1 MNKYYLL
8 VLSIILIS
16 NLSCAQ
22 TPDSFSIKDP
32 VVDSTFAIYPSAGYM
47 APLYIKNKNYIIF
60 QKNASERKILK
71 DADVQSF
78 TFPRYNDNGLFAL
91 DKNGVYYNGDFIAT
105 DTTGF
110 KILAEIR
117 NTEYLSRPDLVW
129 KTKYKLFKNNIEI
142 KEDIDVESFRSASYS
157 STLYFKD
164 KNHLYYNFK
173 KIKNADVNSLSDTFD
188 ATIYDK
194 NYVYIN
200 GEIGLYNGDTLR
212 SVNDYLMKTSKEV
225 LTLTRWTV
233 VPNIDAKSIRPLS
246 RHYSIDKNFVYYDSE
261 KTILTAKNPENIKAW
276 DQVNSRFISD
286 GKMVYAGTNYQFP
299 EVDAKTFGMIPFS
312 DYYFDKN
319 GIYERVWNEKKEKSE
334 AKKFPFVYTKKVSS
348 KNTFYGYSY
357 RYLIYEN
364 QAYDLSEKKMYKN
377 LSPDQINAA
386 KNNKLNI
393 LSITDKIGKKKLYEY
408 QLYESDNKIYING
421 KETTADAE
429 TFERILNCYKDK
441 NNVYTYYRSDKLIPI
456 KGIDAQSVKLFFN
469 FLADKDYIYSGA
481 NKVIKN
487 MNVEILAVITG
498 NRPGCGL
505 DTNPSSDY
513 YLLKN
518 DEGYWLALISNVVK
532 IKYLGNKPIEGTGN
546 ISTLY
551 NPPTIITPETIAEN
565 KIYNTVDLDVLPD
578 YNGGMAARNKFIDK
592 NFKAPKE
599 DGEIIQGKVYLYF
612 IIEKDGTISNAKT
625 LRDYG
630 YGSGAEA
637 LRVLNKMPKWIPGQ
651 IKGKAVRSSYNTA
664 FIIHK

>member
-1 MNKYYLL
+1 MNKYYFL
-8 VLSIILIS
+8 VLSIILLS

-22 TPDSFSIKDP
+22 TPDSFSVIDP
-32 VVDSTFAIYPSAGYM
+32 VIDSTFAIYPSAGYM

-71 DADVQSF
+71 DADVESF

-91 DKNGVYYNGDFIAT
+91 DKNGVYYNGDFITT

-117 NTEYLSRPDLVW
+117 NTEYLGRPDLVW

-142 KEDIDVESFRSASYS
+142 TEDIDIESFRSASYS

-173 KIKNADVNSLSDTFD
+173 KIKNADVNSLSETFE
-188 ATIYDK
+188 AIIYDK

-200 GEIGLYNGDTLR
+200 GEIGLHNGDTLR

-225 LTLTRWTV
+225 LTLTHWIV
-233 VPNIDAKSIRPLS
+233 VPNIDTKSIRPLS
-246 RHYSIDKNFVYYDSE
+246 RHYSIDKNFVYYDGE
-261 KTILTAKNPENIKAW
+261 KTILTVKNPENIKAW
-276 DQVNSRFISD
+276 DQENSRFISD
-286 GKMVYAGTNYQFP
+286 GKMVYAGANYPFP

-312 DYYFDKN
+312 DWYFDKN
-319 GIYERVWNEKKEKSE
+319 GIYERVWNEKTQKSE
-334 AKKFPFVYTKKVSS
+334 SKKFPFVYTKKVSS
-348 KNTFYGYSY
+348 KNTFLGQSY

-364 QAYDLSEKKMYKN
+364 QAYDLSKKKMYKN
-377 LSPDQINAA
+377 LSQTQINAA
-386 KNNKLNI
+386 KNAKKDIFN
-393 LSITDKIGKKKLYEY
+393 SAGKKLYEY

-429 TFERILNCYKDK
+429 TFERILNSYKDK

-456 KGIDAQSVKLFFN
+456 KGIDAQSVKPFFN
-469 FLADKDYIYSGA
+469 FLADKDYIYSGV

-487 MNVEILAVITG
+487 KNTEILAVITG

-505 DTNPSSDY
+505 DTTPSSDY
-513 YLLKN
+513 YFLKN
-518 DEGYWLALISNVVK
+518 DEGYWLALISDTVK

-546 ISTLY
+546 IGTLY
-551 NPPTIITPETIAEN
+551 NPPVIITPEAILEN
-565 KIYNTVDLDVLPD
+565 WIYNTVDLDVLPD

-592 NFKAPKE
+592 NFKAPKDE
-599 DGEIIQGKVYLYF
+599 GEKIQGKIYLYF
-612 IIEKDGTISNAKT
+612 VIEKDGTISNAKVM
-625 LRDYG
+625 RDYG

-651 IKGKAVRSSYNTA
+651 IKGKTVRCAYTTP
-664 FIIHK
+664 FIIQK

>member
-1 MNKYYLL
+1 MNKYYFL
-8 VLSIILIS
+8 VLSIILLS

-22 TPDSFSIKDP
+22 TPDSFSVIDP

-47 APLYIKNKNYIIF
+47 APLYIKNKNYIVF

-71 DADVQSF
+71 DADVESF

-117 NTEYLSRPDLVW
+117 NTEYLGRPDLVW

-142 KEDIDVESFRSASYS
+142 TEDIDIESFRSASYS

-173 KIKNADVNSLSDTFD
+173 KIKNADVNSLSETFE
-188 ATIYDK
+188 AIMYDK

-200 GEIGLYNGDTLR
+200 GEIGLHNGDTLR

-225 LTLTRWTV
+225 LTLTHWIV
-233 VPNIDAKSIRPLS
+233 VPNIDANTIRPLS
-246 RHYSIDKNFVYYDSE
+246 RHYSIDKNFVYYDGE

-276 DQVNSRFISD
+276 DQENSRFISD
-286 GKMVYAGTNYQFP
+286 GKMVYAGAKYPFP

-312 DYYFDKN
+312 DWYFDKN
-319 GIYERVWNEKKEKSE
+319 GIYERVWNEKTQKSE
-334 AKKFPFVYTKKVSS
+334 SKKFPFVYTKKVSS
-348 KNTFYGYSY
+348 KNTFLGQSY

-364 QAYDLSEKKMYKN
+364 QAYDLSKKKMYKN
-377 LSPDQINAA
+377 LSQTQINAA
-386 KNNKLNI
+386 KNAKKDIFN
-393 LSITDKIGKKKLYEY
+393 SAGKKLYEY
-408 QLYESDNKIYING
+408 QLYESDKKIYING

-429 TFERILNCYKDK
+429 TFERILNSYKDK

-456 KGIDAQSVKLFFN
+456 KGIDAQSVKPFFN
-469 FLADKDYIYSGA
+469 FLADKDYIYSGV

-487 MNVEILAVITG
+487 KNTEILAVITG

-505 DTNPSSDY
+505 DKTPSSDY
-513 YLLKN
+513 YFLKN
-518 DEGYWLALISNVVK
+518 DEGHWLALISDTVK
-532 IKYLGNKPIEGTGN
+532 IKYLGNKPIKGTGN
-546 ISTLY
+546 IGTLY
-551 NPPTIITPETIAEN
+551 TPPAIITPETILEN
-565 KIYNTVDLDVLPD
+565 WIYNTVDLDVLPD

-592 NFKAPKE
+592 NFKAPKDE
-599 DGEIIQGKVYLYF
+599 GEKIQGKIYLYF
-612 IIEKDGTISNAKT
+612 VIEKDGTITNQKVM
-625 LRDYG
+625 RDYG

-651 IKGKAVRSSYNTA
+651 IKGKTVRCAYTTP
-664 FIIHK
+664 FIIQK

>member
-1 MNKYYLL
+1 MNKYYFL
-8 VLSIILIS
+8 VLSIILLS

-22 TPDSFSIKDP
+22 TPDSFSVIDP
-32 VVDSTFAIYPSAGYM
+32 IVDTAFAIYPSAGYS
-47 APLYIKNKNYIIF
+47 APLYIKNNNYVIF

-71 DADVQSF
+71 DADVESF
-78 TFPRYNDNGLFAL
+78 RSPRFNEYGLFAL

-117 NTEYLSRPDLVW
+117 NTEYLARPDLVW

-142 KEDIDVESFRSASYS
+142 TEDIDIESFRSASNF

-173 KIKNADVNSLSDTFD
+173 KIKNADVNSLSETFE
-188 ATIYDK
+188 AIIYDK

-200 GEIGLYNGDTLR
+200 GEIGLHNGDTLR

-225 LTLTRWTV
+225 LTLTGRML
-233 VPNIDAKSIRPLS
+233 VPNIDAKTIRPLS
-246 RHYSIDKNFVYYDSE
+246 RHYSIDKNFVYYDGE
-261 KTILTAKNPENIKAW
+261 KTILTAKNPEKIKAW
-276 DQVNSRFISD
+276 DQENSRFISD
-286 GKMVYAGTNYQFP
+286 GKMIYAGTNYPFP

-312 DYYFDKN
+312 DWYFDKN
-319 GIYERVWNEKKEKSE
+319 GIYRREWNEKEGKSE
-334 AKKFPFVYTKKVSS
+334 FKKFPFVYTHKVTS
-348 KNTFYGYSY
+348 KNTFLGQSY

-364 QAYDLSEKKMYKN
+364 QAYDLSKKKMYKN
-377 LSPDQINAA
+377 LSQTQINAA
-386 KNNKLNI
+386 KNAK
-393 LSITDKIGKKKLYEY
+393 TDIFNSTGKKLYEY
-408 QLYESDNKIYING
+408 QLYESDNKIYINS

-456 KGIDAQSVKLFFN
+456 KGIDAQSVKPFFN

-487 MNVEILAVITG
+487 KNVEILAVITG

-505 DTNPSSDY
+505 DTTPSSDY

-518 DEGYWLALISNVVK
+518 DDGYWLALISNVVN

-546 ISTLY
+546 IGTLY
-551 NPPTIITPETIAEN
+551 TPPAIIAPGTIDEN

-578 YNGGMAARNKFIDK
+578 YNGGMAARNKFVEK
-592 NFKAPKE
+592 NFKAPKDE
-599 DGEIIQGKVYLYF
+599 GERIQGKIYLYF
-612 IIEKDGTISNAKT
+612 IIEKDGTITNQKV

-651 IKGKAVRSSYNTA
+651 IKGKTVRSAYSTV
-664 FIIHK
+664 FVIQK

>member
-1 MNKYYLL
+1 MNKYYFL
-8 VLSIILIS
+8 VLSIILLS

-22 TPDSFSIKDP
+22 TPDSFPVIDP

-47 APLYIKNKNYIIF
+47 APGYIKNKNYIVF

-71 DADVQSF
+71 DADVESF
-78 TFPRYNDNGLFAL
+78 TFPRYNHDGLFAL
-91 DKNGVYYNGDFIAT
+91 DKNGVYCNGDFIAT

-117 NTEYLSRPDLVW
+117 NTEYLAHRDLVW

-142 KEDIDVESFRSASYS
+142 AEDIDIESFRSASYA

-164 KNHLYYNFK
+164 KNYLYYNFK
-173 KIKNADVNSLSDTFD
+173 KIKKADVNSLSETFN
-188 ATIYDK
+188 TLIYDK
-194 NYVYIN
+194 NYVYID
-200 GEIGLYNGDTLR
+200 GEIGLHNGDTLR
-212 SVNDYLMKTSKEV
+212 SVNDYLIKTSKEV
-225 LTLTRWTV
+225 LTLTGKLV
-233 VPNIDAKSIRPLS
+233 VQNIDAKTIRPLS
-246 RHYSIDKNFVYYDSE
+246 RHYSIDKNFAYYDGE
-261 KTILTAKNPENIKAW
+261 KTVLSVKNPKNIKVW
-276 DQVNSRFISD
+276 DQVNSRYISD
-286 GKMVYAGTNYQFP
+286 GKMIYAGTSFPFP
-299 EVDAKTFGMIPFS
+299 EVDAKTFGMISSS

-348 KNTFYGYSY
+348 KNTFYDYSY

-386 KNNKLNI
+386 KNNKLSI
-393 LSITDKIGKKKLYEY
+393 LSTTDKSGKKKIYDY

-429 TFERILNCYKDK
+429 TFERIVNCYKDK
-441 NNVYTYYRSDKLIPI
+441 NNVYNYYRSEKLIPI
-456 KGIDAQSVKLFFN
+456 KGIDAQSVKPFFN

-481 NKVIKN
+481 NKIIKN
-487 MNVEILAVITG
+487 KNVEILAVIKG

-505 DTNPSSDY
+505 DTTPSSDY

-518 DEGYWLALISNVVK
+518 DEGYWLAKISDTVK
-532 IKYLGNKPIEGTGN
+532 IKYLGNKPIEGIGN
-546 ISTLY
+546 IGTLY
-551 NPPTIITPETIAEN
+551 TPPAIITPETILEN
-565 KIYNTVDLDVLPD
+565 QIYNTVDLDVLPD
-578 YNGGMAARNKFIDK
+578 YKGGMTARNKFIDK

-599 DGEIIQGKVYLYF
+599 DRERIQGKIYLYF
-612 IIEKDGTISNAKT
+612 IIEKDGTISNAKA

-637 LRVLNKMPKWIPGQ
+637 LRVLDKMPKWIPGQ
-651 IKGKAVRSSYNTA
+651 IKGKTVRCAYSTV
-664 FIIHK
+664 FTIH

>member
-1 MNKYYLL
+1 MNKYYFL

-22 TPDSFSIKDP
+22 TPDSFSVIDP

-47 APLYIKNKNYIIF
+47 APLYIKNKNYIVF

-71 DADVQSF
+71 DADVESF
-78 TFPRYNDNGLFAL
+78 TFPKYNDNGLFAL

-117 NTEYLSRPDLVW
+117 NTEYLARPDLIW

-142 KEDIDVESFRSASYS
+142 TEDIDIESFRSASNY

-173 KIKNADVNSLSDTFD
+173 KIKNADVNSLSETFE
-188 ATIYDK
+188 AIIYDK

-200 GEIGLYNGDTLR
+200 GEIGLHNGDTLR

-225 LTLTRWTV
+225 LTLKGWIV
-233 VPNIDAKSIRPLS
+233 VPNIDANTIRPLS
-246 RHYSIDKNFVYYDSE
+246 QHYSIDKNFVYYDGE

-276 DQVNSRFISD
+276 DQANSRFISD
-286 GKMVYAGTNYQFP
+286 GKMVYAGANYPFP

-312 DYYFDKN
+312 DWYFDKN
-319 GIYERVWNEKKEKSE
+319 GIYERVWNEKTQKSE

-348 KNTFYGYSY
+348 KNTFLGQSY

-364 QAYDLSEKKMYKN
+364 QAYDLSKKKMYKN
-377 LSPDQINAA
+377 LSQTQINAA
-386 KNNKLNI
+386 KNAK
-393 LSITDKIGKKKLYEY
+393 TDIFNSTVKKLYEY
-408 QLYESDNKIYING
+408 QLYESDKKIYING

-456 KGIDAQSVKLFFN
+456 KGIDAQSVKPFFN
-469 FLADKDYIYSGA
+469 FLADKDYIYSGV

-487 MNVEILAVITG
+487 KNVEILAVITG

-505 DTNPSSDY
+505 DTTPLSDY
-513 YLLKN
+513 YFLKN
-518 DEGYWLALISNVVK
+518 DEGYWLALISDIVK

-546 ISTLY
+546 IGTLY
-551 NPPTIITPETIAEN
+551 TPPAIITPETILEN
-565 KIYNTVDLDVLPD
+565 QIYNTVDLDVLPD

-592 NFKAPKE
+592 NFKAPKDE
-599 DGEIIQGKVYLYF
+599 GERLQGKVYLYF
-612 IIEKDGTISNAKT
+612 IIEKDGTITNQKVM
-625 LRDYG
+625 RDYG

-651 IKGKAVRSSYNTA
+651 IKGKAVRSAYSTA
-664 FIIHK
+664 FVIQK

>member
-1 MNKYYLL
+1 MNKYYFL
-8 VLSIILIS
+8 VLSIILLS

-22 TPDSFSIKDP
+22 TPDSFSVKDP
-32 VVDSTFAIYPSAGYM
+32 IVDSTFAIYPSAGYM
-47 APLYIKNKNYIIF
+47 APLYFKNKSYIIF

-71 DADVQSF
+71 DADVESF
-78 TFPRYNDNGLFAL
+78 AFPKYNDNGLFAL

-117 NTEYLSRPDLVW
+117 NTEYLARPDLVW

-142 KEDIDVESFRSASYS
+142 TEDIDIESFRSASYS

-164 KNHLYYNFK
+164 KNHLFYNFK

-200 GEIGLYNGDTLR
+200 GEIGLHNGDTLR

-225 LTLTRWTV
+225 LTLKGWMV
-233 VPNIDAKSIRPLS
+233 VPNIDAKSIRGLS
-246 RHYSIDKNFVYYDSE
+246 RHYSIDKNFAYYDGE
-261 KTILTAKNPENIKAW
+261 KTVLSVKKPENIKAW

-286 GKMVYAGTNYQFP
+286 GKIIYAGTNYPFP
-299 EVDAKTFGMIPFS
+299 EVDVKTFGMIPFS

-348 KNTFYGYSY
+348 KNTFYGYFY

-393 LSITDKIGKKKLYEY
+393 VSTTDKIGKKKLYEY
-408 QLYESDNKIYING
+408 QMYESDNKIYINN

-441 NNVYTYYRSDKLIPI
+441 NNVYTYYSDKLIPI
-456 KGIDAQSVKLFFN
+456 KGIDAQSVKPFFN
-469 FLADKDYIYSGA
+469 FLADKDHIYSGA

-487 MNVEILAVITG
+487 KNTEILAVIIG

-505 DTNPSSDY
+505 DTTPSSDY

-518 DEGYWLALISNVVK
+518 DEGYWLALISNIVR
-532 IKYLGNKPIEGTGN
+532 IKFLGNKHINGIGN
-546 ISTLY
+546 IDPLY
-551 NPPTIITPETIAEN
+551 TPPPIITPETIEEN
-565 KIYNTVDLDVLPD
+565 KIYNDAEVDTKAH
-578 YNGGMAARNKFIDK
+578 YNGGITAQTNFVDK
-592 NFKAPKE
+592 NFKAPLDE
-599 DGEIIQGKVYLYF
+599 GEKIKGRVYLSF
-612 IIEKDGTISNAKT
+612 IIEKDGTITNAKV

-630 YGSGAEA
+630 YGSGKEA
-637 LRVLNKMPKWIPGQ
+637 LRVLMKMPKWIPAQ
-651 IKGKAVRSSYNTA
+651 YKRKPVRTFNSTV
-664 FIIHK
+664 FTIH